1 MMRAPAAFVAV
12 ALFVSAGLFLSGD
25 PAFAQATGTL
35 TGSVLDQDSLVLPGV
50 TVVATNTDTGATRE
64 GVTSGTGTYTLPALI
79 PGPYEVRAELAGFDP
94 AVGLANVVTAST
106 VTVDLQMGIAQL
118 EETVVVR
125 GAAPLVEVTQAVVAA
140 SIRQEEVREL
150 PMINRS
156 LSAMMNLLP
165 GAREVEASGSHGHAS
180 NYVSFAGNTGRS
192 YNMYVD
198 GIDNKEDQDGGTLL
212 QYSLDG
218 IEEFRALGAGFQAEY
233 GRGSTV
239 VTLATRSGTNEF
251 TGTGFVQ
258 GRNQSMGATD
268 YYSNVDNGGLGEQ
281 PFNRIQLGGSVGGP
295 ISRDNAWFFT
305 SVEKIRQQFQ
315 LPRSQEIINE
325 HRALFGA
332 GVVEDVV
339 VKSALAQPF
348 RDLLFQARAD
358 IRMGDDHTSF
368 LKIASQH
375 GYVDNATWNS
385 QRHMSREPYI
395 SRNDQSMYAAVGG
408 WTWVVDN
415 SAVNEL
421 RMQYMYYLHTDLNGK
436 PCDTGLAEWS
446 RCLASRLSFPSVGT
460 DRPFFAQEDWVNFET
475 KFEIVNNFSKQIGS
489 HYVKVGVDYAQLPTF
504 YANLMPLSPGQI
516 AFWDDPSVIVNNTDG
531 RYPQG
536 FMTPGIVRS
545 ITASSQNQVDAWSR
559 DAWFFAGYIQD
570 DWQVAPKLTLNLGLR
585 YDVNEL
591 MDNGYWDRN
600 PTWQVLR
607 DIGHEYGEL
616 PETDWNNWGPRL
628 GFAYDVA
635 GDGQNVIRGSFGLF
649 YATGIITSAYGRGLL
664 QQDTIFIRSTTT
676 NSEFGVGPLAN
687 YVLGDPVPFLPPAN
701 PTELP
706 SGGST
711 QGASYHPDFAD
722 AYSINSSLG
731 FSHLF
736 TPATVFSVDY
746 LHVQVRNGWRRTEI
760 NEFFDNPMTGARERY
775 LTQDLIRVYN
785 DPNLLS
791 RHRVLCSC
799 NEGVYDGI
807 DVHFEH
813 RFQTGGAFQ
822 VNYTLAWAR
831 GMGGST
837 DFTTQGAFAGPE
849 RWDRLGTSI
858 YDPGEWGPT
867 AYDERHRVTFAGSF
881 PLPAGFSIAP
891 LMTFATSRPYT
902 AYGSRSQFGINQFI
916 KDENGNPAGPYNT
929 RGVPLFN
936 MNARVTKAFDFASG
950 QSVDFFLEFY
960 NITNRANF
968 GNSFNGS
975 AWSPGFGTPTSFLGG
990 AGSTSTLPVSRQ
1002 MQVGMRYEF

>member
-1 MMRAPAAFVAV
+1 MRRFVAV
-12 ALFVSAGLFLSGD
+12 GLLVSAGVFLSSA

-64 GVTSGTGTYTLPALI
+64 SVTSGTGNYTIPALI

-251 TGTGFVQ
+251 TGTGFLQ

-268 YYSNVDNGGLGEQ
+268 YYSNPENGGLGEQ
-281 PFNRIQLGGSVGGP
+281 PFNRIQFGGSVGGP
-295 ISRDNAWFFT
+295 LSRDNAWFFT

-315 LPRSQEIINE
+315 LPRSQEVIAE

-358 IRMGDDHTSF
+358 VRMGDDHTSF

-446 RCLASRLSFPSVGT
+446 RCLASRLGFPSVGT

-570 DWQVAPKLTLNLGLR
+570 DWQVVPKLTLNLGLR

-664 QQDTIFIRSTTT
+664 QQDTIFIRSTTR

-701 PTELP
+701 PTTLP
-706 SGGST
+706 HGGST

-746 LHVQVRNGWRRTEI
+746 LNVQVRNGWRRTEV
-760 NEFFDNPMTGARERY
+760 NEFWDNPMTGARERY
-775 LTQDLIRVYN
+775 LTDDLIRVYN
-785 DPNLLS
+785 DPNRLS

-813 RFQTGGAFQ
+813 RFPTGGAFQ

-849 RWDRLGTSI
+849 RWDRLGLSI
-858 YDPGEWGPT
+858 FDPGEWGPT

-916 KDENGNPAGPYNT
+916 KDDSGNPAGPYNT

-936 MNARVTKAFDFASG
+936 LNARITKAFDYASG

>member
-1 MMRAPAAFVAV
+1 MRRFVVLTLLV
-12 ALFVSAGLFLSGD
+12 AAGLALSSG
-25 PAFAQATGTL
+25 PAFAQATGSI
-35 TGSVLDQDSLVLPGV
+35 TGTVLDQDALVLPGV

-64 GVTSGTGTYTLPALI
+64 TVTSGTGNFTIPALI

-94 AVGLANVVTAST
+94 ALGLADVVTAST

-118 EETVVVR
+118 EETVIVR
-125 GAAPLVEVTQAVVAA
+125 GAAPLVEVTQAVVAS

-268 YYSNVDNGGLGEQ
+268 YYSREENGGLGEQ
-281 PFNRIQLGGSVGGP
+281 PFNRIQFGGSGGGP
-295 ISRDNAWFFT
+295 LKRDSAWIF
-305 SVEKIRQQFQ
+305 VAAERIRQQFQ
-315 LPRSQEIINE
+315 LPRSQGVINE
-325 HRALFGA
+325 HQAIFDA
-332 GVVEDVV
+332 GVGGGVV
-339 VKSALAQPF
+339 VKPALAQPF

-358 IRMGDDHTSF
+358 VRMGEDHTGF
-368 LKIASQH
+368 LKLASQH

-385 QRHMSREPYI
+385 QSHMSREPYI

-415 SAVNEL
+415 TAVNEF
-421 RMQYMYYLHTDLNGK
+421 RMQYMYYLHTDFNGS
-436 PCDTGLAEWS
+436 PCSTGAAEWAQ
-446 RCLASRLSFPSVGT
+446 CLTTRLGFPSVGT
-460 DRPFFAQEDWVNFET
+460 DRPFFAQEDWVNYET
-475 KFEIVNNFSKQIGS
+475 KLEFVNNFSKQIGS

-504 YANLMPLSPGQI
+504 YANLMVWSPGRI
-516 AFWDDPSVIVNNTDG
+516 RFWDDPSVILNNTNG

-536 FMTPGIVRS
+536 FHTPGIVRDM
-545 ITASSQNQVDAWSR
+545 IVSSQNQVDAWSH
-559 DAWFFAGYIQD
+559 DSWFFAGYIQD
-570 DWQVAPKLTLNLGLR
+570 DWQVVPKLTLNLGLR
-585 YDVNEL
+585 YDINEL
-591 MDNGYWDRN
+591 MNNKNWEQNR
-600 PTWQVLR
+600 TWQVLR
-607 DIGHEYGEL
+607 DIGSPFGGL
-616 PETDWNNWGPRL
+616 PRTDTNNWGPRL

-635 GDGQNVIRGSFGLF
+635 GDGANVIRGSFGLF
-649 YATGIITSAYGRGLL
+649 YATGIITSAYSQGLL
-664 QQDTIFIRSTTT
+664 EQDTIFIRSTIA

-687 YVLGDPVPFLPPAN
+687 YTLGDPVPFLPPAD
-701 PTELP
+701 PAELP
-706 SGGST
+706 HGGNTAGST
-711 QGASYHPDFAD
+711 YHPDFAD

-736 TPATVFSVDY
+736 TPTTVFSVDY
-746 LHVQVRNGWRRTEI
+746 LNVQVRNGWRRLQI
-760 NEFFDNPMTGARERY
+760 NDFWNNPMTGARERV

-785 DPNLLS
+785 DPARVS
-791 RHRVLCSC
+791 AMDVLCSC
-799 NEGVYDGI
+799 NEGVYDGV

-849 RWDRLGTSI
+849 RWDGTDQTI
-858 YDPGEWGPT
+858 YADSEWGPT
-867 AYDERHRVTFAGSF
+867 AYDERHRITFAGSF

-902 AYGSRSQFGINQFI
+902 AWSGFSQFGIRQYI
-916 KDENGNPAGPYNT
+916 KDDNGNPAGPYNT

-936 MNARVTKAFDFASG
+936 LNARITKTFDFASG
-950 QSVDFFLEFY
+950 QDIDFFLEFY

-968 GNSFNGS
+968 GNSFNGN
-975 AWSPGFGTPTSFLGG
+975 AWTPAFGTPTSFLGG

-1002 MQVGMRYEF
+1002 MQVGARYEF